1 VTEFSQGITPNSGP
15 LGITKGPDGNLW
27 FAESNTGKIGRI
39 TPHGVVTEF
48 QVALPGQGPWWIT
61 AGPDGNIWFTESNA
75 IGRITTSGTDESV
88 FAAGFDP
95 GAAPWQITSG
105 PDGNLW
111 FTDSTDTAARIGRIT
126 PRGVVTEFTQGISS
140 TPYGITALGSELW
153 FTENERSADRI
164 GRVEFCDPRLCE
176 GELTSVGGEEQLTST
191 LRQPSNIGFL
201 VQRLQDGKRL
211 TVGRVPLGHH
221 PEGRLALRWD
231 LKVDGRK
238 LVNGRYLITLR
249 ALDAH
254 KHAIDKTLPVAITV
268 S

>member
-48 QVALPGQGPWWIT
+48 QVALPGQGPRWIT

-95 GAAPWQITSG
+95 GAAPWQITSA

-140 TPYGITALGSELW
+140 NAVRDHL
-153 FTENERSADRI
+153 
-164 GRVEFCDPRLCE
+164 PR
-176 GELTSVGGEEQLTST
+176 
-191 LRQPSNIGFL
+191 
-201 VQRLQDGKRL
+201 K
-211 TVGRVPLGHH
+211 
-221 PEGRLALRWD
+221 
-231 LKVDGRK
+231 
-238 LVNGRYLITLR
+238 R
-249 ALDAH
+249 ALVH
-254 KHAIDKTLPVAITV
+254 RERTKCRPHRTRGVL
-268 S
+268 